1 MSKMKSATGRP
12 QEFAYFISGPLVLL
26 TAALLIPLGT
36 RTPPTVHELPLF
48 AVYLVL
54 FVLAQWT
61 VLQFE
66 VRRQTVQLSVTEI
79 PLLLALLYLSPV
91 MVVAARVLALVIIQV
106 YQRFSAVRMIYN
118 VATVAIATTI
128 AELIVKAYRPA
139 TSGPLTWL
147 VLAAG
152 VFVATAVTLGGVLGV
167 VTLVQGLPPL
177 RSVLRSLTALVVVA
191 AFNITVAL
199 VVLVAWSAEHWSL
212 LLFAGI
218 GAVLLVVYRS
228 YSQFV
233 IQHRTLTELYDLTR
247 AMGDS
252 GRDGTLPDVLLAG
265 VRELLQAES
274 ATLWL
279 PPQGRYPEMM
289 LSARVDAPGLID
301 ESNTPAALRDR
312 AVDSGETVA
321 VGPKLGDPA
330 MRALI
335 RDSGVK
341 DAIVVPLRSGS
352 VVIGSLE
359 VTSRLGDV
367 SAFRPAD
374 VRLLETLGAHAA
386 VAVENSRLVDRLRF
400 DAYHDP
406 LTGLPNRRR
415 VLALLE
421 EAVKVQAPGEVVAV
435 LAFDIDGL
443 RDVNDLI
450 GHDAGDSM
458 VIEVAARL
466 RALAPAAA
474 LVGRGG
480 SDEFLVTVR
489 LPSAEDALRL
499 ATKLRISLQEPM
511 QVESVTLDV
520 DVSAGVAVYPDH
532 GIDAELVLKR
542 ADLAAQTAKQL
553 ANPVQLFHSGLQAR
567 STHRLGLAAQLRRA
581 LESGEIEVYFQPK
594 VALPD
599 RRVVGVECLARWDH
613 PTHGIIPP
621 LEFVAVAKHTG
632 QLGRLTE
639 VVLREGLRRA
649 RGWLEAGHPIPVA
662 INLSAR
668 TLIDP
673 TFPSRISELLL
684 ESRVPASL
692 LTLEITEDGVVG
704 EPDRAMAT
712 LNRLSEMGVRL
723 AVDDFGT
730 GFSSLS
736 YLRRLPVDEVKID
749 QSFVQGMATDAG
761 DLAIVRAVVDLAHH
775 FGLVAVAEGVES
787 ERTVNLLEGLGCDIG
802 QGFLFSRPLPFE
814 RFEAWLAV
822 QTEPV
827 TVEPGAGPQVEL
839 GDGEIIAAGRRLR
852 AVP

>member
-1 MSKMKSATGRP
+1 MSKMRSAAGRP
-12 QEFAYFISGPLVLL
+12 LEYAYFISVPLALL

-36 RTPPTVHELPLF
+36 RRPPTAGELPAF

-54 FVLAQWT
+54 FLLAQWT
-61 VLQFE
+61 TMQLE
-66 VRRQTVQLSVTEI
+66 LRRNSVSLTVTEI
-79 PLLLALLYLSPV
+79 PLLFALLYLSPV
-91 MVVAARVLALVIIQV
+91 MVVLARVLALVIWLI
-106 YQRFSAVRMIYN
+106 YQRHSPVRMFYN
-118 VATVAIATTI
+118 VAAIGMATTI
-128 AELIVKAYRPA
+128 AALIVDAYRPA
-139 TSGPLTWL
+139 TFGPATWL
-147 VLAAG
+147 VLAIA
-152 VFVATAVTLGGVLGV
+152 VIAATAVTLGGVLGV
-167 VTLVQGLPPL
+167 VTLIQGLPPI
-177 RSVLRSLTALVVVA
+177 RSLVRNLNTLNTVA
-191 AFNITVAL
+191 SFNITVAL
-199 VVLVAWSAEHWSL
+199 VVLVAWRANHWSL

-218 GAVLLVVYRS
+218 GAVLVIVYRS
-228 YSQFV
+228 YAQFV
-233 IQHRTLTELYDLTR
+233 VQHRTLTELYDLTR
-247 AMGDS
+247 SIGDA
-252 GRDGTLPDVLLAG
+252 GRDATLPDVLLAG
-265 VRELLQAES
+265 VRELMQAES

-279 PPQGRYPEMM
+279 PSQGRYPELL

-301 ESNTPAALRDR
+301 ESNTPVALRDR
-312 AVDSGETVA
+312 AVESGETVA
-321 VGPKLGDPA
+321 VGAKLGDPG

-335 RDSGVK
+335 RDQGVK
-341 DAIVVPLRSGS
+341 DAIVAPLRSGS

-359 VTSRLGDV
+359 VTGRLGDV
-367 SAFRPAD
+367 SAFRPPD
-374 VRLLETLGAHAA
+374 VRLLETLAAHAA

-400 DAYHDP
+400 DAYHDA

-458 VIEVAARL
+458 VVEVAARL

-499 ATKLRISLQEPM
+499 ATKLRVSLQEPM
-511 QVESVTLDV
+511 QVEAVTLDV

-553 ANPVQLFHSGLQAR
+553 ASPVQLFHSGLQAR

-649 RGWLEAGHPIPVA
+649 RGWLEAGHPLPVS

-673 TFPSRISELLL
+673 TFPTRISELLL
-684 ESRVPASL
+684 DSRVPASL

-730 GFSSLS
+730 GYSSLS

-787 ERTVNLLEGLGCDIG
+787 ERTVNLLEGLGCDVG

-827 TVEPGAGPQVEL
+827 AVEPGAGPQVEL